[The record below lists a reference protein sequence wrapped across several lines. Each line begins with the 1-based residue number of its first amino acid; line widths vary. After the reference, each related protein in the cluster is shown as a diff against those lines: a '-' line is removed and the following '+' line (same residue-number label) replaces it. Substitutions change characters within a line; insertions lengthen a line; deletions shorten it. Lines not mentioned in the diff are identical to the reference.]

1 MRLLN
6 GVTGSP
12 GLQDCLHFSQEARLL
27 ARVYSLRACD
37 NDILREGVLARFGTL
52 TERLNASASGDT
64 SQQAMIIW
72 DGSPTFLPIV
82 ITDGGFSEPEPYR
95 G

>member
-1 MRLLN
+1 
-6 GVTGSP
+6 
-12 GLQDCLHFSQEARLL
+12 L